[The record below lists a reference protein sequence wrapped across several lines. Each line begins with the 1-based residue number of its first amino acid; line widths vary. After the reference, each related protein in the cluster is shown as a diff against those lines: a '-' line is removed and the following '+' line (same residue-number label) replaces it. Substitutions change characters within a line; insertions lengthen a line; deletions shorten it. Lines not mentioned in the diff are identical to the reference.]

1 MPFTRATH
9 RFAAWLAMLAMVLG
23 ALAPAVAQA
32 VVAAKGG
39 PDWMQVC
46 SASGMVW
53 VQTDALEH
61 DREAAAAGDTG
72 KAVADAA
79 RHCPLFNLHG
89 AAGLPPAPW
98 AQAHV
103 LASRAEPPQAPIRS
117 ATPATPWPTALSRAP
132 PQA

>member
-23 ALAPAVAQA
+23 ALAPTVAQA

-53 VQTDALEH
+53 VQADALEH
-61 DREAAAAGDTG
+61 ERDAAAGDTG

-89 AAGLPPAPW
+89 AAGLPPAPLLH
-98 AQAHV
+98 AA
-103 LASRAEPPQAPIRS
+103 LAPHTAPPTTPVRS
-117 ATPATPWPTALSRAP
+117 AIAVVHWPAAQSRAP
-132 PQA
+132 PTA

>member
-23 ALAPAVAQA
+23 ALAPTVAQA

-39 PDWMQVC
+39 PGWMQVC

-53 VQTDALEH
+53 VQADALEH
-61 DREAAAAGDTG
+61 GADAAPGETG
-72 KAVADAA
+72 KAKADAA

-89 AAGLPPAPW
+89 AAGLPPAPLTP
-98 AQAHV
+98 AV
-103 LASRAEPPQAPIRS
+103 LAPPTLPPTPPVQTAAP
-117 ATPATPWPTALSRAP
+117 AVHWPAAPSRAP
-132 PQA
+132 PLA